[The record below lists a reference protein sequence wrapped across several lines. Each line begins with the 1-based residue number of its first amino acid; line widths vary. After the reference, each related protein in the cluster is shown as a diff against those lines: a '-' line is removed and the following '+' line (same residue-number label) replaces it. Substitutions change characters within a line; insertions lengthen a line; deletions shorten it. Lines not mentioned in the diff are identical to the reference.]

1 MEKAG
6 TIWSRRRS
14 WTAIAL
20 VLVALALLQACGSDK
35 SSGPS
40 SGPAVQLKLRR
51 VTGAEIPSNCGG
63 VYSVSGPGVNINN
76 KALPNNGQISFQG
89 TIGQTYFVSV
99 QLTCGVALVS
109 KQGEGLAETLS
120 GSTSITLVPGINEA
134 TITLQV
140 SKVLGLSCASP
151 VAPGQTS
158 KCTCSVQSP
167 GPASIGW
174 QGATPS
180 GSNTANFVNN
190 TPGSYPVTC
199 TVNGVAVATTTVVVQ
214 AASEGGTIRVENT
227 GVDCELNPQL
237 CLRRRQVLA
246 QLQFGGFT
254 ARVRKL
260 PSGPVSGNQ
269 EVNPSQTKSFGGL
282 AAGDYQVEFSCTT
295 TFGPEP
301 NATSIVTL
309 PQGGTVTVGR
319 NGFNL
324 CGFSLQQVQ
333 GRRR

>member
-180 GSNTANFVNN
+180 GSNTANFSNN
-190 TPGSYPVTC
+190 TPGNYPVTC
-199 TVNGVAVATTTVVVQ
+199 TVNGVAVATTTVTVR
-214 AASEGGTIRVENT
+214 APEEGGTIRVQNT
-227 GVDCELNPQL
+227 FVEFG
-237 CLRRRQVLA
+237 LRKRKAFA
-246 QLQFGGFT
+246 QGFGIFG
-254 ARVRKL
+254 ARVVPTNPPGP
-260 PSGPVSGNQ
+260 PSALK
-269 EVNPSQTKSFGGL
+269 EVGPSQTVSFSNL
-282 AAGDYQVEFSCTT
+282 PAGDYRIEYFCTT
-295 TFGPEP
+295 DLSEP
-301 NATSIVTL
+301 SSSDDVSL
-309 PQGGTVTVGR
+309 PKGGVIERSRSWGS
-319 NGFNL
+319 L
-324 CGFSLQQVQ
+324 CG
-333 GRRR
+333 